1 MSSLTFLNMFTNP
14 FIILFHTF
22 IYIVLIMAHCSGI
35 DSSGENIISC
45 FVLFFML
52 FVVLD

>member
-35 DSSGENIISC
+35 DSSGENISC